1 MSPSTRGP
9 LARLAAL
16 SVARPRTVV
25 ALAGA
30 VLLLAIALAA
40 TRLELKTSNL
50 DLVDPGL
57 APIAAFRSFARQ
69 FGTPNVLV
77 VGLEG
82 TDEASLRATVDELA
96 PRLARLAGV
105 RSVMARLPY
114 DFAQF
119 ALPGFQPYFATIDR
133 GIYFLFVQPDDAE
146 SSAATIAPFV
156 QAVEREIAR
165 LPLAARGLRASL
177 TGLPKYAIDDR
188 DVIQHDVSRITGLS
202 FAIIFAL
209 FAVTFAA
216 VRRPLAA
223 MATLAVAV
231 ATLQGLVALWPGH
244 LTLLSAFA
252 GSFLFGLG
260 IDYGIHLI
268 DRVEEL
274 LAGGS
279 DLAPAIVEAV
289 AALDAGLMTGAG
301 TTIASFL
308 ALTVSGFRGF
318 AELGAISAVGIAL
331 CLLAMV
337 TLLPALLVLA
347 PASRRREKA
356 LLDRRFGRFLLAVH
370 SRPLAG
376 LLVLAA
382 LALATLGLPR
392 FNEDYL
398 DLQPADSAAV
408 RLERAMVERSAYS
421 PQFAAF
427 VTPTPADARALAGA
441 LALDA
446 TVGAVSSVAELDR
459 LTALGARPTAEAA
472 AFRAHFVAADGRSAV
487 YAYPASDIWD
497 PVRRNDFLSH
507 MRTFEAPGS
516 IAVTGMPFVGA
527 FMIDLSRHAFR
538 VGVAVAALAV
548 LLIVAW
554 DFRDPWR
561 TAIALL
567 PTGLTLLALPGLMK
581 LVGLELNP
589 LDVMALPVVIGGA
602 VDNGLQLV
610 HRFIAE
616 QGDLR
621 RALAGTGRSLALAAV
636 TSIAGFGLV
645 AFSAHRGLASFALL
659 LTLGLATVL
668 VNSMLVLP
676 TVLELAAPRLLRAR
690 SHAGERA

>member
-1 MSPSTRGP
+1 MTTASRGP
-9 LARLAAL
+9 LARLAAF

-25 ALAGA
+25 AISATI
-30 VLLLAIALAA
+30 LLLAIGLAA
-40 TRLELKTSNL
+40 TRLQLKTSNL
-50 DLVDPGL
+50 DLVDPSL
-57 APIAAFRSFARQ
+57 APIAAFRSFAHE

-77 VGLEG
+77 IGLEG
-82 TDEASLRATVDELA
+82 QDETLLRAAVDELG
-96 PRLARLAGV
+96 PRLARLPGV
-105 RSVMARLPY
+105 RSVLARLPY
-114 DFAQF
+114 DFSQF
-119 ALPGFQPYFATIDR
+119 ALPGFQPYFASGDR
-133 GIYFLFVQPDDAE
+133 RLYFVFVQPEDPE

-156 QAVEREIAR
+156 AAVDAELAR
-165 LPLAARGLRASL
+165 MALAARGIRASV

-188 DVIQHDVSRITGLS
+188 DVIQRDVSRITALS
-202 FAIIFAL
+202 FALIFAL
-209 FAVTFAA
+209 FAVTFAS

-274 LAGGS
+274 LAGGA

-301 TTIASFL
+301 TTVASFL
-308 ALTVSGFRGF
+308 ALTLSGFRGF
-318 AELGAISAVGIAL
+318 AELGAISAAGIVL
-331 CLLAMV
+331 CLVGMV
-337 TLLPALLVLA
+337 TLLPALLVLV
-347 PASRRREKA
+347 PARRRREKA
-356 LLDRRFGRFLLAVH
+356 LLERRFGRFLLALH
-370 SRPLAG
+370 SRPLAA
-376 LLVLAA
+376 LLVLAT

-392 FNEDYL
+392 FDEDYL
-398 DLQPADSAAV
+398 DLQPKNSPAV
-408 RLERAMVERSAYS
+408 RLERAMVERSTYS

-427 VTPTPADARALAGA
+427 VTPSPAAARTLAGE
-441 LALDA
+441 LALDP

-459 LTALGARPTAEAA
+459 LAALGALPTAEAA
-472 AFRAHFVAADGRSAV
+472 SFRSHFVAATGRSAV
-487 YAYPASDIWD
+487 YAYPTGDIWE
-497 PVRRNDFLSH
+497 PARRDAFLAH
-507 MRTFEAPGS
+507 MRRFAVPGS
-516 IAVTGMPFVGA
+516 VEVTGMPFVGA
-527 FMIDLSRHAFR
+527 FMIELSRHAFR
-538 VGVAVAALAV
+538 VGVAVAAIAV

-561 TAIALL
+561 TAVALL

-581 LVGLELNP
+581 LAGLDFNP

-616 QGDLR
+616 RGDLR

-645 AFSAHRGLASFALL
+645 AFSDHRGLASFALL
-659 LTLGLATVL
+659 LTLGLVTVL

-676 TVLELAAPRLLRAR
+676 TVLELAAPRLLRTHR
-690 SHAGERA
+690 RAGERA

>member
-1 MSPSTRGP
+1 MTTPVRGP
-9 LARLAAL
+9 LARLAAF

-25 ALAGA
+25 GLAGGI
-30 VLLLAIALAA
+30 LLLALALAA

-57 APIAAFRSFARQ
+57 PPIAAFRSFAHE

-77 VGLEG
+77 VGLAG
-82 TDEASLRATVDELA
+82 DSPEALRAAVDELA
-96 PRLARLAGV
+96 PRLARQPGV
-105 RSVMARLPY
+105 RSVLARLPY
-114 DFAQF
+114 DFSQS
-119 ALPGFQPYFATIDR
+119 ALPGFEPYFASLDR
-133 GIYFLFVQPDDAE
+133 GLFFLFVQPDDPE

-156 QAVEREIAR
+156 AAVDAELAR
-165 LPLAARGLRASL
+165 MPLAARGIRASL

-188 DVIQHDVSRITGLS
+188 DVIQHDVSRITALS

-209 FAVTFAA
+209 FAITFASL
-216 VRRPLAA
+216 RRPLAA

-274 LAGGS
+274 LAAGEE
-279 DLAPAIVEAV
+279 LAPAIVEAV
-289 AALDAGLMTGAG
+289 TALDAGLMTGAG

-308 ALTVSGFRGF
+308 ALTFSGFRGF
-318 AELGAISAVGIAL
+318 AELGAISAAGIVL
-331 CLLAMV
+331 CLVGMV
-337 TLLPALLVLA
+337 TLLPALLVLV
-347 PASRRREKA
+347 PARRRREKA
-356 LLDRRFGRFLLAVH
+356 LLDRRFGRFLLALH
-370 SRPLAG
+370 GRPLAG
-376 LLVLAA
+376 LLVVAA

-408 RLERAMVERSAYS
+408 RLERSMVERSTYS

-427 VTPTPADARALAGA
+427 VTPSPAAARKLAGA
-441 LALDA
+441 LALDP

-459 LTALGARPTAEAA
+459 LTALGARPTADAA
-472 AFRAHFVAADGRSAV
+472 AFRAHFVTADGRSAV
-487 YAYPASDIWD
+487 YAYPTGDIWD
-497 PVRRNDFLSH
+497 PARRDEFLAH
-507 MRTFEAPGS
+507 MRRFDPN
-516 IAVTGMPFVGA
+516 VTGMPVVGA

-538 VGVAVAALAV
+538 VGILLAAIAV

-554 DFRDPWR
+554 DFRDPLR

-581 LVGLELNP
+581 LAGLELNP

-645 AFSAHRGLASFALL
+645 AFSEHRGLASFALL

-676 TVLELAAPRLLRAR
+676 TVLELAAPWLLRAR
-690 SHAGERA
+690 RARAEGKPA

>member
-1 MSPSTRGP
+1 MTGPSRGP
-9 LARLAAL
+9 LARLAAF
-16 SVARPRTVV
+16 SVVRPRTVV
-25 ALAGA
+25 AIAGGI
-30 VLLLAIALAA
+30 LLLALTLAA

-50 DLVDPGL
+50 DLVDPAL
-57 APIAAFRSFARQ
+57 APIAAFRSFAHD

-77 VGLEG
+77 VGLAGDSPEV
-82 TDEASLRATVDELA
+82 LRGTVDELS
-96 PRLARLAGV
+96 PRLTRLPGV
-105 RSVMARLPY
+105 RSVLARLPY
-114 DFAQF
+114 DFSQS
-119 ALPGFQPYFATIDR
+119 ALPGFEPYFASLDR
-133 GIYFLFVQPDDAE
+133 GLFFLFVQPDDPE

-156 QAVEREIAR
+156 AAVDAELAR
-165 LPLAARGLRASL
+165 MPLAARGVRASL

-188 DVIQHDVSRITGLS
+188 DVIQHDVSRITALS

-209 FAVTFAA
+209 FAITFASL
-216 VRRPLAA
+216 RRPLAA

-274 LAGGS
+274 LAAGEE
-279 DLAPAIVEAV
+279 LAPAIVEAV

-301 TTIASFL
+301 TTVASFL
-308 ALTVSGFRGF
+308 ALTFSGFRGF
-318 AELGAISAVGIAL
+318 AELGAISAAGIVL
-331 CLLAMV
+331 CLVGMV
-337 TLLPALLVLA
+337 TLLPALLVLV
-347 PASRRREKA
+347 PARRRREKA

-370 SRPLAG
+370 GRPLAG
-376 LLVLAA
+376 LLVVAA

-408 RLERAMVERSAYS
+408 RLERSMVERSTYS

-427 VTPTPADARALAGA
+427 VTPSPAAARKLAGA
-441 LALDA
+441 LALDP

-459 LTALGARPTAEAA
+459 LTALGARPTADAD
-472 AFRAHFVAADGRSAV
+472 AFRAHFVAVDGRSAV
-487 YAYPASDIWD
+487 YAYPTGDIWD
-497 PVRRNDFLSH
+497 PARRDEFLAH
-507 MRTFEAPGS
+507 MRRFDA
-516 IAVTGMPFVGA
+516 AVTGMPVVGA
-527 FMIDLSRHAFR
+527 FMIELSQHAFR

-554 DFRDPWR
+554 DFRDPLR

-581 LVGLELNP
+581 LAGLEFNP

-616 QGDLR
+616 RGDLR

-645 AFSAHRGLASFALL
+645 AFSDHRGLASFALL

-676 TVLELAAPRLLRAR
+676 TVLELAAPYLLRERPAAGAR
-690 SHAGERA
+690 P